1 MEDKAL
7 LALLEE
13 DPEEGMPLL
22 RKLYAM
28 PLSFAVS
35 RRLKEPS
42 DIAECVDD
50 ALTDF
55 YLRRERFDAERGSL
69 YTYLLTIAERK
80 AIGKYREEQRR
91 QLLFESSLR
100 ELEAEADAAAR
111 EELRDILALLPEQD
125 RELLTMKY
133 FHGFTLREIAARLD
147 VEYEAMKKRHQRALR
162 RLRQLME
169 E

>member
-22 RKLYAM
+22 REQYAM
-28 PLSFAVS
+28 PLSFAAS

-55 YLRRERFDAERGSL
+55 YLRRERFNAERGSL
-69 YTYLLTIAERK
+69 YAYLLTIAERK
-80 AIGKYREEQRR
+80 TIGKYREEQRHR
-91 QLLFESSLR
+91 LLFESSLR
-100 ELEAEADAAAR
+100 ELEAEEDAAAH
-111 EELRDILALLPEQD
+111 EELCDILARLPEQD

-133 FHGFTLREIAARLD
+133 FHGLTLRAIAARLD
-147 VEYEAMKKRHQRALR
+147 VEYEAAKKRHRRALR
-162 RLRQLME
+162 RLRQLLE